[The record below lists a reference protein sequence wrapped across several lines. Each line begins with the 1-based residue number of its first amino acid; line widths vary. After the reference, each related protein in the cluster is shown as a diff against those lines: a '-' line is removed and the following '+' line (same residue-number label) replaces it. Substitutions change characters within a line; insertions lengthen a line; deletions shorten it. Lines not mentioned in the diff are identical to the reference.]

1 MRLYTLN
8 GKTPIYKNVS
18 KFLVDWDGSCRSKF
32 QKSIKDFFYEYW
44 SSHIVYEEFP
54 VYGTRMKVD
63 LVNMTKR
70 IAVESHGAQHESF
83 NKFFH
88 NNSRANYL
96 RSITR
101 DHDKVVWLE
110 NNDFKVLEIFEEDL
124 PSLSKRYILEKFEV
138 SI

>member
-1 MRLYTLN
+1 VKLYDIKGRLVNKSVAKYRI
-8 GKTPIYKNVS
+8 K
-18 KFLVDWDGSCRSKF
+18 WDAGCRSNF
-32 QKSIKDFFYEYW
+32 QYEVKQFFKTYW
-44 SSHIVYEEFP
+44 YGQICYEEFP

-63 LVNMTKR
+63 LINMTKR
-70 IAVESHGAQHESF
+70 IAVEVQGAQHEEF

-96 RSITR
+96 KSITR

-110 NNDFKVLEIFEEDL
+110 NNNFKILEIFEADL
-124 PSLSKRYILEKFEV
+124 ASLSKEYIFDKFEI

>member
-1 MRLYTLN
+1 MKLYDIS
-8 GKTPIYKNVS
+8 GKLRYKSVQ
-18 KFLVDWDGSCRSKF
+18 KYRIDWEAECRSNLQYEVK
-32 QKSIKDFFYEYW
+32 QFFKPYW
-44 SSHIVYEEFP
+44 YGQICYEEVP

-63 LVNMTKR
+63 LINMTKR
-70 IAVESHGAQHESF
+70 IAVEVQGAQHDSF

-96 RSITR
+96 SSIKR
-101 DHDKVVWLE
+101 DYDKRVWLE

-124 PSLSKRYILEKFEV
+124 PSLSKKYISEKFEI

>member
-1 MRLYTLN
+1 MKLYDIKGRLVN
-8 GKTPIYKNVS
+8 KSVS
-18 KFLVDWDGSCRSKF
+18 KYRVDWEGKCRSNIQFEVK
-32 QKSIKDFFYEYW
+32 QFFKTFWYGQ
-44 SSHIVYEEFP
+44 ICYEEFP

-70 IAVESHGAQHESF
+70 IAVETQGAQHESF

-101 DHDKVVWLE
+101 DYDKIVWLE
-110 NNDFKVLEIFEEDL
+110 NNNFKILEIFEQDL
-124 PSLSKRYILEKFEV
+124 ASLSRKYILDKFEV

>member
-1 MRLYTLN
+1 MKLYDIKGRLVN
-8 GKTPIYKNVS
+8 KSVS
-18 KFLVDWDGSCRSKF
+18 KYRVDWEGKCRSNIQFEVK
-32 QKSIKDFFYEYW
+32 QFFKTFWYGQ
-44 SSHIVYEEFP
+44 ICYEEFP

-70 IAVESHGAQHESF
+70 IAVETQGAQHESF

-101 DHDKVVWLE
+101 DYDKIVWLE
-110 NNDFKVLEIFEEDL
+110 NNNFKILEIFEEDL
-124 PSLSKRYILEKFEV
+124 ASLSRKYILDKFEV

>member
-1 MRLYTLN
+1 MKLYDIKGRLVNKSVTKYRIN
-8 GKTPIYKNVS
+8 WEA
-18 KFLVDWDGSCRSKF
+18 DCRSKF
-32 QKSIKDFFYEYW
+32 QYEVKQFFKTFWYGQ
-44 SSHIVYEEFP
+44 ICYEEYP

-63 LVNMTKR
+63 LINMTKR

-101 DHDKVVWLE
+101 DYDKIVWLE

-124 PSLSKRYILEKFEV
+124 ASLSKKYIMEKFEV

>member
-1 MRLYTLN
+1 MKLYNIN
-8 GKTPIYKNVS
+8 GK
-18 KFLVDWDGSCRSKF
+18 LVNKSVAKYRIKWDDKCRSKF
-32 QKSIKDFFYEYW
+32 QYEVKQFFKTFWYGQ
-44 SSHIVYEEFP
+44 ICYEEFP

-63 LVNMTKR
+63 LINMTKR
-70 IAVESHGAQHESF
+70 IAVEVQGDQHEKF

-101 DHDKVVWLE
+101 DHDKMIWLE
-110 NNDFKVLEIFEEDL
+110 NNNFKILEIFKEDL
-124 PSLSKRYILEKFEV
+124 PSLSKKYILDKFGV

>member
-1 MRLYTLN
+1 MKLYDIKGRLVN
-8 GKTPIYKNVS
+8 KSVS
-18 KFLVDWDGSCRSKF
+18 KYRVDCEGKCRSNIQFEVK
-32 QKSIKDFFYEYW
+32 QFFKTFWYGQ
-44 SSHIVYEEFP
+44 ICYEEFP

-63 LVNMTKR
+63 LINMTKR
-70 IAVESHGAQHESF
+70 IAVETQGAQHESF

-101 DHDKVVWLE
+101 DYDKIVWLE
-110 NNDFKVLEIFEEDL
+110 NNNFKILEIFEEDL
-124 PSLSKRYILEKFEV
+124 ASLSRKYILDKFEV

>member
-1 MRLYTLN
+1 MKLYDINGRLVN
-8 GKTPIYKNVS
+8 KSVS
-18 KFLVDWDGSCRSKF
+18 KYRVDWDGKCRSNIQFEVK
-32 QKSIKDFFYEYW
+32 QFFKTFWYGQ
-44 SSHIVYEEFP
+44 ICYEEFP

-70 IAVESHGAQHESF
+70 IAVETQGAQHESF

-101 DHDKVVWLE
+101 DYDKIVWLE
-110 NNDFKVLEIFEEDL
+110 NNNFKILEIFEEDL
-124 PSLSKRYILEKFEV
+124 ASLSRKYILDKFEV

>member
-1 MRLYTLN
+1 VKLYDIKGRLVN
-8 GKTPIYKNVS
+8 KSVS
-18 KFLVDWDGSCRSKF
+18 KYRIDWEGDCRSNF
-32 QKSIKDFFYEYW
+32 QYEVKQFFKTFWYGQ
-44 SSHIVYEEFP
+44 ICYEEFP